1 MDNNLI
7 LNKPAQAS
15 NSFEPFS
22 PTKAVNGNFS
32 PEDRWASS
40 QLPVWLSV
48 DLLSNYYISKWS
60 ARFMGDI
67 GWQSP
72 NYNMTDFR
80 LQGSTDNVNWQDMDV
95 ITGNTA
101 SDITRNTT
109 PKFVRYLRIY
119 ITKGLNCNND
129 VSSIVDFQ
137 AAEVAGA
144 PFLSN
149 LVPNVGILNTAFNSR
164 NLVYS
169 MNVENGLDSIAFT
182 PTAVQSNMEIKVN
195 NVVVQSGSQSQQIT
209 LSVGNNTIPI
219 TVKSVDGTLLTNY
232 TIVVAR
238 AGLPSYLSSLNIKD
252 DSDDPVAYTPALSN
266 TVFNYA
272 ASVSKFVASV
282 IVTPLSVDTGATVS
296 VNGVVVPRN
305 QSSSPITMN
314 TGPNTITILVNS
326 TSYTIVITK
335 LS

>member
-15 NSFEPFS
+15 NSFEPFTPS
-22 PTKAVNGNFS
+22 KAVNGNFS

-40 QLPVWLSV
+40 QVPVWLSV

-60 ARFMGDI
+60 ARFMGDV

-72 NYNMTDFR
+72 NYNMTDFK

-101 SDITRNTT
+101 SNIIRNTT

-149 LVPNVGILNTAFNSR
+149 LVPNVGTLNPAFNSR

-169 MNVENGLDSIAFT
+169 MNVENGVDSIAFT

-195 NVVVQSGSQSQQIT
+195 GTVVASGT
-209 LSVGNNTIPI
+209 LSGQIALAIGSNSIPI
-219 TVKSVDGTLLTNY
+219 TVKSVDGSILTSY
-232 TIVVAR
+232 TIIVTRANAAAYLKSLVVTNNR
-238 AGLPSYLSSLNIKD
+238 SQ
-252 DSDDPVAYTPALSN
+252 PVALTPPFAKETLTYTASQGSGI
-266 TVFNYA
+266 
-272 ASVSKFVASV
+272 ASVT
-282 IVTPLSVDTGATVS
+282 ITPTAVDSSATIL
-296 VNGVVVPRN
+296 VNGTLVP
-305 QSSSPITMN
+305 SGSASGAITLQ
-314 TGPNTITILVNS
+314 TGQNTITIVVNS
-326 TSYTIVITK
+326 TTTYNIIITK
-335 LS
+335 G

>member
-22 PTKAVNGNFS
+22 PSKAVNGNFS
-32 PEDRWASS
+32 PEDRWVSS

-60 ARFMGDI
+60 ARFMGDV

-72 NYNMTDFR
+72 NYNMTDFK
-80 LQGSTDNVNWQDMDV
+80 LQGSTDNVNWQDMDA

-101 SDITRNTT
+101 SNITRNTT
-109 PKFVRYLRIY
+109 PKLVRYLRIY

-129 VSSIVDFQ
+129 ASSIADFQ

-149 LVPNVGILNTAFNSR
+149 LVPGAGTLNPAFSSR

-169 MNVENGLDSIAFT
+169 MNVENGISSIAFT
-182 PTAVQSNMEIKVN
+182 PTAVQTNMEIKVN

-219 TVKSVDGTLLTNY
+219 TVKSADGTLLTTY
-232 TIVVAR
+232 TVVVNR
-238 AGLPSYLSSLNIKD
+238 AGVQVYLNSLVIKNNRNQDVALVPPFAKQTLSYTASQG
-252 DSDDPVAYTPALSN
+252 AGT
-266 TVFNYA
+266 
-272 ASVSKFVASV
+272 ASVT
-282 IVTPLSVDTGATVS
+282 ITPTAEDSSATIL
-296 VNGVVVPRN
+296 VNGTSVP
-305 QSSSPITMN
+305 SGSTSAPISLQ
-314 TGPNTITILVNS
+314 TGQNTITIVINS
-326 TSYTIVITK
+326 VTTYTILITK
-335 LS
+335 G

>member
-22 PTKAVNGNFS
+22 PSKAVNGNFS

-95 ITGNTA
+95 ITGNSA
-101 SDITRNTT
+101 SNITRNTT

-149 LVPNVGILNTAFNSR
+149 LVPNAGTLNPAFNSR

-169 MNVENGLDSIAFT
+169 MNVENGVDSIAFT

-195 NVVVQSGSQSQQIT
+195 NVVVQSGSQSAQIP
-209 LSVGNNTIPI
+209 LSVGNNSIPV
-219 TVKSVDGTLLTNY
+219 TVKSVDGTLLTTY

-266 TVFNYA
+266 TVFNYT
-272 ASVSKFVASV
+272 ASVSKFVVSV

-314 TGPNTITILVNS
+314 TGQNTITILVNS

>member
-22 PTKAVNGNFS
+22 PSKAVNDNFS

-60 ARFMGDI
+60 ARFMGDV

-72 NYNMTDFR
+72 NYNMTDFK
-80 LQGSTDNVNWQDMDV
+80 LQGSTDNVNWVDMDAV
-95 ITGNTA
+95 TGNTA
-101 SDITRNTT
+101 SNITRNTT

-149 LVPNVGILNTAFNSR
+149 LVPSAGTLNPAFSGR

-169 MNVENGLDSIAFT
+169 INVENGVGNIAFT
-182 PTAVQSNMEIKVN
+182 PTSVQSNMEIKVN
-195 NVVVQSGSQSQQIT
+195 NVVVQSGSQSAQIS
-209 LSVGNNTIPI
+209 LSVGNNTIPV
-219 TVKSVDGTLLTNY
+219 TVKSADGTLLTSY
-232 TIVVAR
+232 SVVVAR

-252 DSDDPVAYTPALSN
+252 DSDDPVVYLPELSN
-266 TVFNYA
+266 TVFNYT

-282 IVTPLSVDTGATVS
+282 IVTPLSVDTGATVQ
-296 VNGVVVPRN
+296 VNGVVIPRS

-314 TGPNTITILVNS
+314 TGPNTIIILVNT

-335 LS
+335 SS

>member
-22 PTKAVNGNFS
+22 PSKAVNGNFS

-40 QLPVWLSV
+40 QVPVWLSV

-60 ARFMGDI
+60 ARFMGDV

-72 NYNMTDFR
+72 LYNIVDFK

-101 SDITRNTT
+101 SNITRNTT

-149 LVPNVGILNTAFNSR
+149 LVPSVGALNPAFNGR

-169 MNVENGLDSIAFT
+169 MNVENSVGSIAFT

-195 NVVVQSGSQSQQIT
+195 GTVVASGTQSGQIT
-209 LSVGNNTIPI
+209 LAIGNNSIPI
-219 TVKSVDGTLLTNY
+219 TVKSADGTIITTYNIIVNRASAASYLESLVVTNNRSQPVALTPPFVKETLNY
-232 TIVVAR
+232 TASQGSGI
-238 AGLPSYLSSLNIKD
+238 
-252 DSDDPVAYTPALSN
+252 
-266 TVFNYA
+266 
-272 ASVSKFVASV
+272 ASVT
-282 IVTPLSVDTGATVS
+282 ITPTAVDSSATIL
-296 VNGVVVPRN
+296 VNGTSVPSGSTSGAIAL
-305 QSSSPITMN
+305 QA
-314 TGPNTITILVNS
+314 GQNTITIVVNS
-326 TSYTIVITK
+326 ATTYKIIITK
-335 LS
+335 G

>member
-7 LNKPAQAS
+7 LNKPVQAS

-22 PTKAVNGNFS
+22 PSKAVNGNFS
-32 PEDRWASS
+32 PEDRWVSS

-72 NYNMTDFR
+72 NYNMTDFK
-80 LQGSTDNVNWQDMDV
+80 LQGSTDSVNWQDMDV

-101 SDITRNTT
+101 SNITRNTT

-137 AAEVAGA
+137 ATEVAGA

-149 LVPNVGILNTAFNSR
+149 LVPNVGALTPAFSSR

-169 MNVENGLDSIAFT
+169 MNVENGVGSIAFT

-209 LSVGNNTIPI
+209 LSVGNNSIPV
-219 TVKSVDGTLLTNY
+219 TVKSADGTLLTSYSVVVNRAAAVSYLSALAVMDNDGNDVELNPYFQQAIFSY
-232 TIVVAR
+232 TISLDSGIASVKLFPTAAETTAIVKVNGIVVAR
-238 AGLPSYLSSLNIKD
+238 GAWSALI
-252 DSDDPVAYTPALSN
+252 PVSN
-266 TVFNYA
+266 GT
-272 ASVSKFVASV
+272 S
-282 IVTPLSVDTGATVS
+282 IP
-296 VNGVVVPRN
+296 
-305 QSSSPITMN
+305 
-314 TGPNTITILVNS
+314 ILVNS
-326 TSYTIVITK
+326 TSYTIVVHK
-335 LS
+335 S